1 MQTTSLLT
9 PKDATLVLV
18 DPQPGLAFAVES
30 SPREALRQNIIALA
44 KTAAVFELP
53 IVVTTSASKRFSGPI
68 FPELQA
74 ALGAVSPIERT
85 SMNAWESA
93 EVVAAVNHTGRKV
106 IILAG
111 LLTEACVAF
120 TAISALAAGLR
131 VIVVADACGA
141 SSPVAQDIS
150 LRLLESQGAE
160 LRTWLQFLL
169 ELQRDWTR
177 SATYK
182 GASDIV
188 KEHGGAYGIALN
200 YAKAMILP

>member
-1 MQTTSLLT
+1 MTPLLT
-9 PKDATLVLV
+9 PNDIVLLLI

-30 SPREALRQNIIALA
+30 SPRETLRGNLIALA
-44 KTAAVFELP
+44 KTAGVFEVP
-53 IVVTTSASKRFSGPI
+53 IVLTTSASKRFSGPI

-74 ALGAVSPIERT
+74 ALGPVIAIERT

-93 EVVAAVNHTGRKV
+93 EVVASIGRTGRKV
-106 IILAG
+106 IVLAG
-111 LLTEACVAF
+111 LLTEACIAF

-141 SSPVAQDIS
+141 STPVAQDIS
-150 LRLLESQGAE
+150 LRLLERQGAE

-182 GASDIV
+182 GATDIV

-200 YAKAMILP
+200 YAKAMIPP

>member
-1 MQTTSLLT
+1 
-9 PKDATLVLV
+9 
-18 DPQPGLAFAVES
+18 
-30 SPREALRQNIIALA
+30 
-44 KTAAVFELP
+44 
-53 IVVTTSASKRFSGPI
+53 
-68 FPELQA
+68 
-74 ALGAVSPIERT
+74 
-85 SMNAWESA
+85 MNAWESA
-93 EVVAAVNHTGRKV
+93 EVVAAVGRSGRKV

-141 SSPVAQDIS
+141 STPVAQDIS

-160 LRTWLQFLL
+160 PRTWLQLLL

-182 GASDIV
+182 GATDIV

-200 YAKAMILP
+200 YAKAMISP

>member
-30 SPREALRQNIIALA
+30 SPRETLRQNIIALA

-93 EVVAAVNHTGRKV
+93 EVVAAVGRAGRKV
-106 IILAG
+106 IVLAG

-120 TAISALAAGLR
+120 TAISALATGLR

-141 SSPVAQDIS
+141 STPVAQDIS
-150 LRLLESQGAE
+150 LRLLERQGAE

-182 GASDIV
+182 GATDIV
-188 KEHGGAYGIALN
+188 KAHGGAYGIALN
-200 YAKAMILP
+200 YAKEMIPP